1 MRGGALERRQNPT
14 PDFRAVGL
22 AYEWA
27 TKIIAMAVVM
37 VGPAWLCE
45 RLWGRTPWT
54 FVALAIGV
62 VTGFV
67 YLLWITG
74 ALSNSHSN
82 KSGNEPD
89 DGSGDRDT

>member
-1 MRGGALERRQNPT
+1 MERRENPT

-27 TKIIAMAVVM
+27 TKIIAMALMM

-45 RLWGRTPWT
+45 RLWGRTRWT
-54 FVALAIGV
+54 LVALAFGV
-62 VTGFV
+62 IAGFL

-74 ALSNSHSN
+74 ALSKSHSN
-82 KSGNEPD
+82 ESGSEPN